1 MARKG
6 GATKAAPKPTSVPIK
21 RYKPTG
27 GSFVGIDIGTG
38 QIKVVE
44 VSGAGSGLKVT
55 ALGIGGTPEGL
66 VSQGVVADPKL
77 LGGAIKSLLAKSG
90 VRSRKAVVSVGGA
103 AAMVVRVVDVPK
115 MTPGE
120 LAETMKWQIEQYVP
134 FPASEVELSYQKI
147 DDPVADADPTA
158 NMEVLIAVAQRDMV
172 ARHIETAKAA
182 GLEPFAVDVEPL
194 AAGRSLINL
203 SKEGY
208 DQKNVVVV
216 NIGFSLTDVGI
227 FKNGTLRF
235 PRTIPLGG
243 DNLTRAIAEKCGLG
257 LDAAEDDKRE
267 VAAVLMDLIESGEA
281 DLFGNAEPADNGIAS
296 PWDVDTS
303 VPLPPSLFGDA
314 PAAAETAEA
323 EPAAQNPF
331 ADPFAA
337 PEEEPAPAAA
347 VVETGLAAGSST
359 HSDREKEI
367 FQAILPVLG
376 EFVMELRRS
385 VDYFRSKFPMQTVD
399 QILLCGGGAN
409 LRNLDQYVQS
419 ELGVPTSV
427 ADPFAAVNVQSKQ
440 MPVAR
445 RMEVAPAFA
454 VALGLA
460 ARDSL
465 LGS

>member
-1 MARKG
+1 VAKKG
-6 GATKAAPKPTSVPIK
+6 GATKAAPKPTPVPIK

-38 QIKVVE
+38 QMKVVE
-44 VSGAGSGLKVT
+44 VAGAGSGLKVT
-55 ALGIGGTPEGL
+55 ALGIDNTPEGL
-66 VSQGVVADPKL
+66 ISQGVVVDPKL
-77 LGGAIKSLLAKSG
+77 LGTAVKSLLAKSG

-103 AAMVVRVVDVPK
+103 AAMVVRVVEVPK
-115 MTPGE
+115 MTAGE

-147 DDPVADADPTA
+147 DDPVADADPNA
-158 NMEVLIAVAQRDMV
+158 PMEVLIAVAQRDMIS
-172 ARHIETAKAA
+172 RHIDMVKSAN
-182 GLEPFAVDVEPL
+182 LEPFAVDVEPL
-194 AAGRSLINL
+194 SAGRALINL

-208 DQKNVVVV
+208 DHKNVVVV

-267 VAAVLMDLIESGEA
+267 VASVLMDLIESGEA

-303 VPLPPSLFGDA
+303 VPLPPSLFG
-314 PAAAETAEA
+314 EA
-323 EPAAQNPF
+323 
-331 ADPFAA
+331 
-337 PEEEPAPAAA
+337 PAPAPEVPPANPFDDAFAPA
-347 VVETGLAAGSST
+347 VEAEAQPEAVDTALVGGGESA
-359 HSDREKEI
+359 HSEREREV

-385 VDYFRSKFPMQTVD
+385 VDYFRSKFPMETVD

-427 ADPFAAVNVQSKQ
+427 ADPFASVNVQSKQ
-440 MPVAR
+440 MPVAK

-465 LGS
+465 IGS